1 MNTIFIVTEANK
13 CVATGHLME
22 CIVCAE
28 ALLENGYEVSFWIN
42 DDAGKDLKKRIPC
55 QLCEYHNSIEED
67 YELLVEEVYMTQ
79 PKVVIFNL
87 REISERF
94 LEVFKEKIQNRT
106 TIICI
111 DEFGHRQLGA
121 DIIVNPMIDSYYWDY
136 GESKA
141 CLFCGAKYLILPK
154 ELELYHQKQKT
165 VNKIIQKIVI
175 TMGGV
180 DPKNYTLDLIEIVSR
195 YFVSAD
201 INIVV
206 GGGNQHYEDI
216 IRKADRC
223 IEIYHNKIII
233 SQNIL
238 HSELLQMMHEADV
251 VLCAGGNTLHE
262 VACIGTPAIILPSMP
277 HEKRTVESFV
287 NKGFGLV
294 INIGHSW
301 KREISLCFEIIK
313 SYQIRE
319 RMSANGKNISD
330 GMGRKRVVKI
340 INELVSLKN

>member
-1 MNTIFIVTEANK
+1 MNIIFIVTEANK
-13 CVATGHLME
+13 RVATGHLME

-28 ALLENGYEVSFWIN
+28 ALLGNGYEVSFWIN
-42 DDAGKDLKKRIPC
+42 DDVGKDLKKRIPC
-55 QLCEYHNSIEED
+55 QFCEYHNSIEED

-111 DEFGHRQLGA
+111 DEFGHRQLAA

-141 CLFCGAKYLILPK
+141 CLFCGAKYLLLPK

-180 DPKNYTLDLIEIVSR
+180 DPKNYTLDLIEIVSW
-195 YFVSAD
+195 YFASAD

-216 IRKADRC
+216 IRKADRSS
-223 IEIYHNKIII
+223 EIYHNKIII
-233 SQNIL
+233 SQNIS

-262 VACIGTPAIILPSMP
+262 VACIGTPAIIMPSMP
-277 HEKRTVESFV
+277 HEVRTAKCFKKE
-287 NKGFGLV
+287 GFGIIV
-294 INIGHSW
+294 DSNIDW
-301 KREISLCFEIIK
+301 KEEMSGVFNRIKPMEIRQK
-313 SYQIRE
+313 
-319 RMSANGKNISD
+319 MSISGKKILD
-330 GMGRKRVVKI
+330 GLGRKRVAEI
-340 INELVSLKN
+340 IEKMDRL